1 LVDFVDNFGQFQTK
15 MLESFAL
22 GVWQGW
28 RTPTYFGPL
37 PSRAICG
44 CTGKG
49 LSFDFETNLRF
60 FSRPLGKAKFCKQKR
75 STLFPWEQDTK
86 LLFFC

>member
-1 LVDFVDNFGQFQTK
+1 LGGFVDNFGQFQTK

-28 RTPTYFGPL
+28 RTPMYLGPL
-37 PSRAICG
+37 PSRAKCG

-49 LSFDFETNLRF
+49 LSFSIGFPNAQDVAKTDDKNARCSFWRN
-60 FSRPLGKAKFCKQKR
+60 FS
-75 STLFPWEQDTK
+75 E
-86 LLFFC
+86 